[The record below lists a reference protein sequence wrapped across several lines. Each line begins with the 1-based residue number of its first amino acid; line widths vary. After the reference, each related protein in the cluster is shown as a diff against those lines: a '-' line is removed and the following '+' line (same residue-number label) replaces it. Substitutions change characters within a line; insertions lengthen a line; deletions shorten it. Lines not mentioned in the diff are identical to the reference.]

1 MRRNLIETLLSGVLL
16 ITLYGMLLAGFL
28 IQGAIVVF

>member
-1 MRRNLIETLLSGVLL
+1 MRKNLIETLLSGVLL
-16 ITLYGMLLAGFL
+16 VTLYAILLAGVL

>member
-16 ITLYGMLLAGFL
+16 IALYGMLLVGVL

>member
-16 ITLYGMLLAGFL
+16 ITLYGMLLAGIL

>member
-1 MRRNLIETLLSGVLL
+1 MRRNLIESLLSGVLL
-16 ITLYGMLLAGFL
+16 ITLYGMLLAGAL